1 MKGKNVCLAQEQKFL
16 KHKGAKK
23 GKSKGKEEEEEEE
36 DFSKH
41 SPEYDY
47 LEAKDAEAA
56 RKETEGGSSSV
67 DSVDP
72 HFQRGTAAAREQK

>member
-23 GKSKGKEEEEEEE
+23 GKSKGKEEEEE

-47 LEAKDAEAA
+47 LEATDPEAA

-67 DSVDP
+67 DP
-72 HFQRGTAAAREQK
+72 HFQ